1 LTASKPSLPKALKVI
16 VAVVLAEGLLVVS
29 LAAILLT
36 DILLGNSR
44 SVPTELALF
53 GMVAAAG
60 AFVIFVGWS
69 LRKSKRWARSAALF
83 WQLIQLAIATGS
95 FTGQFGNWFIGLG
108 LIIPSMIV
116 AVLIFRKD
124 VVEATMAEVD
134 KD

>member
-1 LTASKPSLPKALKVI
+1 MTASKPALPKALKVI
-16 VAVVLAEGLLVVS
+16 IGVILAEGLLVVS
-29 LAAILLT
+29 LAAILLA

-69 LRKSKRWARSAALF
+69 LSKSKRWARSAALF

-108 LIIPSMIV
+108 LITPSLLV